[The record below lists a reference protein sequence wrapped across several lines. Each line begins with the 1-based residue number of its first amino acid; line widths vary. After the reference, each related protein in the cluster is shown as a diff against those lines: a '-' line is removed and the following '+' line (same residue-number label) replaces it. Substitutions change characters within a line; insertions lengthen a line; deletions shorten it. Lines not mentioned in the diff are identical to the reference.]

1 MPTPPKHSTINA
13 NPNFLWC
20 FGAKGVLVGFMSI
33 PFNGKKMS
41 FPNIINIKQV
51 IQQAEEDI

>member
-41 FPNIINIKQV
+41 FPNIIKLK
-51 IQQAEEDI
+51 